1 MFWFKTIL
9 LHTKH
14 IEIDM
19 NIQYIGEH
27 LMAGYLGRIFIW
39 ASFLSLII
47 SAVLFIYAINKADK
61 QAFFTRLASNFFWL
75 HFLSLLGAIASLYYL
90 IGNHYFEYSYV
101 YQYSSVDMQKKFIVS
116 CFWAGQEGS
125 YLVWAFWQGIIGLML
140 IRSLHEWKNW
150 VMPVFATG
158 QFFLISMV
166 LGLDFGSFSIGGS
179 PFELLR
185 NIPSSAGEEFFKDP
199 NYLKFLTDGNGL
211 NPLLENIWMIIHPP
225 SLFLGYAVAL
235 VPFSFAIASLWRK
248 EYHSWLKPA
257 IPWTLASVLTLG
269 IGIILGGRWAYES
282 LTFGGFWAWDPVENA
297 SLVPWLLLIAA
308 LHSMVIT
315 AKRFNT
321 YSTTYFLT
329 ILGWFFVMY
338 ATYLT
343 RSGVLGETSVHSFG
357 ANALSTQM
365 AVFTALFLILPSI
378 FILFRKKNFAKKDG
392 DEVMTREFWMLIG
405 AIVVLLSAFQV
416 IATTSIPV
424 FNKIF
429 GTGIAPPIDN
439 VNFYNTWQMPFAI
452 VIALGIAISQYLWYG
467 PNDVKQFLKKIMV
480 ASGIA
485 IVLTFLIALGDH
497 VTGTSRIVLLFS
509 ILLAS
514 VVSIDFVIRYIKKTT
529 NVGGALSHVGFM
541 VFLLGVVLAF
551 SNSQI
556 ISIDSTANGTGDESE
571 NRDNIILVKGIGKP
585 MGRYMVTYTDATT
598 KGRETF
604 YKVDFVKMKDAG
616 TGKVD
621 FSLHPSL
628 NVNQRMGNVY
638 NPDTKHFI
646 DKDIYT
652 FLSFAQQTGGNVDA
666 EGYTKSGEQPMDVKD
681 TLVLG
686 RSFVILDEVKTSLA
700 NNDVNKA
707 SITAHFKIISMKDV
721 QMETE
726 VKYEIINGE
735 LKRTDGLIGPLNLK
749 LRFEGV
755 ATDSKAIHIGVYEK
769 QQDYIVMKAIIFPFM
784 SVLWFG
790 VVVLFSALTY
800 AIMRRTMRKNNELE
814 VK

>member
-1 MFWFKTIL
+1 
-9 LHTKH
+9 
-14 IEIDM
+14 M

-27 LMAGYLGRIFIW
+27 LLAGYLGRIFIW
-39 ASFLSLII
+39 ASFLSLTI
-47 SAVLFIYAINKADK
+47 SAVLYIYAINKPKK
-61 QAFFTRLASNFFWL
+61 QAFFSKLASNFFWF
-75 HFLSLLGAIASLYYL
+75 HFIALLGAIASLYYL

-101 YQYSSVDMQKKFIVS
+101 YQYSSVDMQKKFIIS

-140 IRSLHEWKNW
+140 LRSLKDWKNW

-166 LGLDFGSFSIGGS
+166 LGLDLGSFSIGGS

-185 NIPSSAGEEFFKDP
+185 NMPSSSGEEFFKDP

-225 SLFLGYAVAL
+225 SLFLGYAVAI

-257 IPWTLASVLTLG
+257 IPWTIAAVLTLG

-308 LHSMVIT
+308 LHSMIIT

-321 YSTTYFLT
+321 YATTYFLT

-365 AVFTALFLILPSI
+365 VIFTALFLILPSI
-378 FILFRKKNFAKKDG
+378 FILVRRKSFAKKES

-429 GTGIAPPIDN
+429 GTEIAPPIDN
-439 VNFYNTWQMPFAI
+439 INFYNTWQMPFAI

-467 PNDVKQFLKKIMV
+467 SNDVKKFLKSI
-480 ASGIA
+480 SIA
-485 IVLTFLIALGDH
+485 TVIALVLTVLIAWGDH
-497 VTGTSRIVLLFS
+497 ITGTSRLVLLFS
-509 ILLAS
+509 ILLGS
-514 VVSIDFVIRYIKKTT
+514 VVSVDFVIRYVKKTS
-529 NVGGALSHVGFM
+529 NVAGALSHVGFM
-541 VFLLGVVLAF
+541 LFLLGVVLAF
-551 SNSQI
+551 SNSQV
-556 ISIDSTANGTGDESE
+556 ISIESSPNGADSET
-571 NRDNIILVKGIGKP
+571 RDNIILVKGIGKP
-585 MGRYMVTYTDATT
+585 MGRYMVTYTDANTI
-598 KGRETF
+598 GRETF
-604 YKVDFVKMKDAG
+604 YQVDFVKMKDAG

-621 FSLHPSL
+621 FTLHPSL

-652 FLSFAQQTGGNVDA
+652 FLSFAQQTGGNADA
-666 EGYTKSGEQPMDVKD
+666 EGYSKSGEQPMNVKD
-681 TLVLG
+681 TLMLG
-686 RSFVILDEVKTSLA
+686 RSFVILDEVKTSMV
-700 NNDVNKA
+700 NDDVNNA
-707 SITAHFKIISMKDV
+707 SITAHFNIISMNQGK
-721 QMETE
+721 META
-726 VKYEIINGE
+726 VKYEIVNGE
-735 LKRTDGLIGPLNLK
+735 LKQTDGLIEPLNLK

-755 ATDSKAIHIGVYEK
+755 ATDSKAINIGVYEK
-769 QQDYIVMKAIIFPFM
+769 QQDYIVMKAIIFPYM
-784 SVLWFG
+784 AVLWLG

-800 AIMRRTMRKNNELE
+800 AIMRRTMRKTNELE
-814 VK
+814 VNS